1 MIQIVERSKYE
12 DAVRLL
18 ESLVDTNAELPDQ
31 VFAPTVAV
39 FRIFDITEV
48 WMAAF
53 FDAAKHVMQ
62 VRGDQTRLLVAMIR
76 PDPIGYY
83 YAHFRKFPLFQFD
96 RSDDAQTYLDAL
108 NADPGNSP
116 ADALVHN
123 AAVLAIYPESCQWVV
138 YGDRDFEVA
147 IIATRDRETQEA
159 WGSTLLAE
167 RLYPVRQAIENL
179 LVPMYGGDVPRE
191 VAEAFLRNYAPDAR
205 AVIESNIPTV
215 S

>member
-1 MIQIVERSKYE
+1 MIQIVERPKYE

-18 ESLVDTNAELPDQ
+18 DSLVDRNAELPDR
-31 VFAPTVAV
+31 VFSPTVAV
-39 FRIFDITEV
+39 FRILDITEL
-48 WMAAF
+48 WMAEF

-62 VRGDQTRLLVAMIR
+62 VRGDQTRLLVTVIR
-76 PDPIGYY
+76 PDAIGYY

-96 RSDDAQTYLDAL
+96 RFDDAQTYLDAL
-108 NADPGNSP
+108 NADPGDSP

-123 AAVLAIYPESCQWVV
+123 GAVLAIYPESCQWVV

-159 WGSTLLAE
+159 WGSTSLVE
-167 RLYPVRQAIENL
+167 RLYSVRQAIENL
-179 LVPMYGGDVPRE
+179 LAPMYGGDVPRE
-191 VAEAFLRNYAPDAR
+191 VAEAFLRNYAADAR
-205 AVIESNIPTV
+205 VVSGSNIPTV